1 MAITFDGDN
10 LEIIVTTTGTYDAK
24 EDIYSDWKVWFKTS
38 DNAKYPLAFDT
49 TGGDPLD
56 ATTDLSAFYFLR
68 NDLGWRIKMPEANG
82 RVIIN
87 GDLFP
92 RDDTIDLFTPSTGSF
107 NVFLTQVVSSKSL
120 VSDGAGGG
128 GLTAQQ
134 TRDAMLLTPTGSE
147 QTDSVDTKIQQAIDA
162 AIIF

>member
-10 LEIIVTTTGTYDAK
+10 LEIIVTTIGTYDAT
-24 EDIYSDWKVWFKTS
+24 EDIYSDWKVWLKTS

-56 ATTDLSAFYFLR
+56 ATTEISGYFFLR
-68 NDLGWRIKMPEANG
+68 NDLGWRIKMPEADG

-92 RDDTIDLFTPSTGSF
+92 RVDTIAMFTPSTGSF

-120 VSDGAGGG
+120 VSTSSGAG
-128 GLTAQQ
+128 LTDQE
-134 TRDAMLLTPTGSE
+134 TRDAMLLTPTGTE
-147 QTDSVDTKIQQAIDA
+147 QTDSVDTKLQQAIDA